1 MRGDGLQVGKIIAI
15 ANEKGGTGK
24 TTLTV
29 NLGAALT
36 IRGLKTLILDM
47 DPQGNASYIL
57 SRLSEDDSAMYSVLS
72 DGDVSL
78 SSIIQPTST
87 DGLDIAPS
95 NLHLAGS
102 EIRLATMLGR
112 ENALKRKL
120 TPDVT
125 DSYDILLI
133 DTSPS
138 LGLLT
143 INALN
148 AADYVLIPVSCD
160 FLSLVGLKLLFDS
173 IRICQEQL
181 GSHVGILGLVA
192 NRYDRREKVSGE
204 VLNSLKGQFNTL
216 LFETVVRVNVRLKE
230 APSYRQTIYEYDPVC
245 AGAKDHLAI
254 ANELIRKV
262 A

>member
-1 MRGDGLQVGKIIAI
+1 MVGKIIAI

-24 TTLTV
+24 TTVAV

-36 IRGLKTLILDM
+36 IRGMKTLILDL
-47 DPQGNASYIL
+47 DPQGNASYML
-57 SRLSEDDSAMYSVLS
+57 SRISDDDPAMYSVLAN
-72 DGDVSL
+72 GDVPL
-78 SSIIQPTST
+78 SSVILHSATEN
-87 DGLDIAPS
+87 LDIAPS
-95 NLHLAGS
+95 NLHLAGA
-102 EIRLATMLGR
+102 EIQLASMLGR

-120 TPDVT
+120 TQEIT
-125 DSYDILLI
+125 NQYDFILI

-160 FLSLVGLKLLFDS
+160 FLSLVGLTLLFNT

-181 GSHVGILGLVA
+181 GSQVSVLGLVA
-192 NRYDRREKVSGE
+192 NRFDRRENVSDE
-204 VLNSLKGQFNTL
+204 VLRSLREQFSEL

-230 APSYRQTIYEYDPVC
+230 APSYRQTIFQYDPVC
-245 AGAKDHLAI
+245 PGAKDHIAL
-254 ANELIRKV
+254 ANELIKRT